1 MGEGLSRT
9 AVTSL
14 FRMMDYENFLANY
27 RSSYED
33 QGLSTHYLHIF
44 TLVFWLHFCS
54 HHTSTHVH

>member
-44 TLVFWLHFCS
+44 YTCFLAALL
-54 HHTSTHVH
+54 